1 MLESVRIFYKLETTM
16 VYRLHFWLLFFVA
29 LLFCGCGGEKNV
41 ASNDYT
47 VAFDV
52 RKDAVYIDGVLY
64 PDLYRELDGPL
75 QHETNPLYDIGIKR
89 IEEKTRRLKEEGKC
103 EDPYNRHMTV
113 GSRKI
118 NVERCSGA
126 QEPVSQ
132 VPVRVDGDVSGRVL
146 REISQIAPFFYD
158 GQFFMVLDRDFHI
171 PLKTSHRPDW
181 ASPFSSPHHKR
192 VKCILKMLVKQDSLK
207 RGKPLSQD
215 EIKKMMVSD
224 ASLCKDVPEEP
235 VNKSYME
242 LSIDYSDSDG
252 LYYAFYNRRPPL
264 EAEGREELLNS
275 DKPEAIKPKDLQ
287 KRLQQEYERKSPEER
302 EYPISITVNSNT
314 RVLEPLKAAEA
325 ALQSGLKIII
335 SFSY

>member
-16 VYRLHFWLLFFVA
+16 ACRLHFWLLFFVA

-89 IEEKTRRLKEEGKC
+89 LEEKMRRLKEEGKC
-103 EDPYNRHMTV
+103 EDPYNSHMTV

-132 VPVRVDGDVSGRVL
+132 VPVRVDGDVSGKVL

-192 VKCILKMLVKQDSLK
+192 IKCILKMLVKQDSLK

-242 LSIDYSDSDG
+242 LSVDYNDREGVYD
-252 LYYAFYNRRPPL
+252 AFYNRRPPL
-264 EAEGREELLNS
+264 EAEDRENLLNS

-287 KRLQQEYERKSPEER
+287 KRMQQEYERKSPEER

>member
-1 MLESVRIFYKLETTM
+1 MA
-16 VYRLHFWLLFFVA
+16 YRLQFWLLFFIA
-29 LLFCGCGGEKNV
+29 LLFCGCGSEKNMERG
-41 ASNDYT
+41 DYT
-47 VAFDV
+47 AFFDV
-52 RKDAVYIDGVLY
+52 RKDAIYIDGVLY

-103 EDPYNRHMTV
+103 EAPYNSHMTV

-192 VKCILKMLVKQDSLK
+192 IKCILKMLVKQDSLK

-224 ASLCKDVPEEP
+224 ASLCKDEPEEP

-242 LSIDYSDSDG
+242 LSVDYNDREGVYD
-252 LYYAFYNRRPPL
+252 AFYNRRPPL
-264 EAEGREELLNS
+264 EAEDRENLLNS

-287 KRLQQEYERKSPEER
+287 KRMQQEYERKSPEER
-302 EYPISITVNSNT
+302 EYPISITVNSNN

-325 ALQSGLKIII
+325 ALQSGLKV
-335 SFSY
+335 SFGFSY